1 MNPIIKNLKQKLEK
15 EEKIIIKIKVI
26 AGAKTNSVEE
36 FSEDI
41 IKVKINKPAVDG
53 KANKAII
60 EYLSDMFDLPKNNI
74 IILRGEKNS
83 IKDLQIVRKKA
94 II

>member
-1 MNPIIKNLKQKLEK
+1 MNTVIENLKKRLEK
-15 EEKIIIKIKVI
+15 EEKIIIKIKVV

-41 IKVKINKPAVDG
+41 VKIKINKPAVDG

-60 EYLSDMFDLPKNNI
+60 EYLSDIFDLPKSNI

-83 IKDLQIVRKKA
+83 IKDLQIVKKRA